1 MVSDFQ
7 LLLKNILAV
16 QITKEN
22 VTEMSQ
28 DHSAL
33 RQQIKK
39 YFYLDIITFIAWASD
54 NRKQMNHFASWC
66 WQYCFVQY

>member
-28 DHSAL
+28 DHSVL

-39 YFYLDIITFIAWASD
+39 YFYLDIITFIA
-54 NRKQMNHFASWC
+54 
-66 WQYCFVQY
+66 